1 MRAIIGLVLA
11 LFLAGGSLRAS
22 DPNSFL
28 KVGATYFIW
37 AGAGSPVPFQPTHSG
52 NGSTATVKIIQYG
65 TNQWYWVEFDA
76 DDVPTSGTVS
86 IYKHRRWVN
95 FAQILGLELA
105 DDPNYQQMS
114 RRASKSCRT
123 MALGP
128 DKIPSLSLLPF
139 SL

>member
-28 KVGATYFIW
+28 KIGATYYIW
-37 AGAGSPVPFQPTHSG
+37 AAQGSPVPFQPTHSG

-65 TNQWYWVEFDA
+65 TNQWYWVEFDV
-76 DDVPTSGTVS
+76 DDVPANGTVT

-95 FAQILGLELA
+95 FAPILGLELA
-105 DDPNYQQMS
+105 EDPNYQQMFPQGF
-114 RRASKSCRT
+114 KVVPYDG
-123 MALGP
+123 LGP
-128 DKIPSLSLLPF
+128 
-139 SL
+139 